1 MADMSMSARMGTE
14 ARLVVMPVR
23 VSLRRGSVYPPPPVF
38 FTLAATNPPDS
49 PDNSI
54 LLK

>member
-1 MADMSMSARMGTE
+1 MAAAIMSARVGVE
-14 ARLVVMPVR
+14 ARLVVMSVR

-54 LLK
+54 PLK